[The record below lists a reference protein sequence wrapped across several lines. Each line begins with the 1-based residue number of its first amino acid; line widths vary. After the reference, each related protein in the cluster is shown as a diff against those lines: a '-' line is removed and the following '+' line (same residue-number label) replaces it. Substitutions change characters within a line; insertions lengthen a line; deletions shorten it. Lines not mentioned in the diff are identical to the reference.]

1 MLRLRWERNCTRKH
15 RVFCTFS
22 LARATGSTLP
32 AFTSKT
38 ARLSILRLKES
49 ERPRR
54 SMSSEDQLCSCRRIT
69 GSLMVPSSASRKTVL
84 CKVSVREGKAVVDTD
99 KGRRLFGQHF
109 RQPFRDPTS
118 CPILPRT
125 KGRLDFNRR
134 RVPVRYVYTQA
145 FEACHRGFRTGVVHP
160 DIPFECQWH
169 VQAITSDNSVW
180 ASP

>member
-1 MLRLRWERNCTRKH
+1 MKDRLR
-15 RVFCTFS
+15 
-22 LARATGSTLP
+22 APSTDFGNAP
-32 AFTSKT
+32 
-38 ARLSILRLKES
+38 
-49 ERPRR
+49 P
-54 SMSSEDQLCSCRRIT
+54 LCIT
-69 GSLMVPSSASRKTVL
+69 GSSSCITAYSIANKIDIGMVIICRPMTLKVL
-84 CKVSVREGKAVVDTD
+84 QKGSPIERQTMLCEVPERERKAVVDAD
-99 KGRRLFGQHF
+99 KRRDIFGQNL
-109 RQPFRDPTS
+109 RQPFCDPAT